1 MKLDVMLAALLVGLA
16 IYFMQWSFTFG
27 SSSKI
32 HLPEEQ
38 SRRRFFDRVN
48 ELHPNLFRTVSS
60 LTAFLGTA
68 FYGHEHQI
76 WIATAIIFA
85 PSHAIYLFTC
95 FRSFYLA
102 ISDKIKYYDD

>member
-16 IYFMQWSFTFG
+16 IYLMQWGFTFG
-27 SSSKI
+27 RTSNI

-38 SRRRFFDRVN
+38 SRRWIFDRVN

-60 LTAFLGTA
+60 LTAFLGTV
-68 FYGHEHQI
+68 FYGHELQI

-85 PSHAIYLFTC
+85 LSYAIYLFTC
-95 FRSFYLA
+95 FRSFLLA
-102 ISDKIKYYDD
+102 ISDKIKYSDD